1 MSGAEYWHPAYSF
14 LYKCGIHLSPVA
26 PGKCF
31 FSMAQECL
39 IKKFLLEKVE
49 MGAETYCANVQETG
63 TCLSIFAL
71 TTFILKHNLNTL
83 NFFESSGMV
92 YWRICSD
99 LWILLVFLFCSV
111 LFCQDDPQTL
121 GRLKKNPT
129 HTMEHYQCFHCIS
142 RVFGLI
148 WPRYSRFIIP

>member
-1 MSGAEYWHPAYSF
+1 M
-14 LYKCGIHLSPVA
+14 A

-92 YWRICSD
+92 Y
-99 LWILLVFLFCSV
+99 
-111 LFCQDDPQTL
+111 
-121 GRLKKNPT
+121 
-129 HTMEHYQCFHCIS
+129 
-142 RVFGLI
+142 
-148 WPRYSRFIIP
+148 

>member
-1 MSGAEYWHPAYSF
+1 M
-14 LYKCGIHLSPVA
+14 
-26 PGKCF
+26 
-31 FSMAQECL
+31 
-39 IKKFLLEKVE
+39 LEKVE

-92 YWRICSD
+92 YWRLCSD

-111 LFCQDDPQTL
+111 LSRWSPNSRKTKKNQRTQWNTINAFTALAECLGSSDLGTL
-121 GRLKKNPT
+121 GSL
-129 HTMEHYQCFHCIS
+129 FHELNTYCWIILTTSVCIYI
-142 RVFGLI
+142 REL
-148 WPRYSRFIIP
+148 FIVIAQIDIYR